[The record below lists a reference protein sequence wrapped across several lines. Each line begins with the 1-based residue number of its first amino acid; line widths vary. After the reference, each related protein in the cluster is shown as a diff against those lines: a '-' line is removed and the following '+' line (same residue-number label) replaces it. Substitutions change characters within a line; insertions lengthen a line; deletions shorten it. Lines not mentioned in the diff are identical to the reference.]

1 MEERFVVL
9 GGKRVRYLIG
19 GEGKPLVLCHGF
31 ISSGEE
37 FGGRFAALAG
47 QRTLI
52 APDLPGNGQS
62 DPLSARHSA
71 EAMAEAVWALLVH
84 LGVCS
89 FDLAG
94 LCLGASVACAMARDH
109 EAAVDHLILHTPLL
123 GEALIRTQYRWQ
135 VRILASRALWPS
147 VVWLSRQ
154 RAVSDLYKR
163 LAIEGRDVEPHTA
176 DVNYLNQR
184 RADPRAAREWLHD
197 ALGRQ
202 DLDLVRSRSRQTMII
217 VPEHDRLVNV
227 GRLRE
232 MVAPLGNVELVVD
245 GQGGPRLEPR
255 RGGAASRRHE
265 AGPHRLNPSWTP
277 IEVCAESEPI
287 RPESAIAANPH
298 DGQASRPANPPGGR
312 PCRRS
317 CWCMRTRMTNRS

>member
-37 FGGRFAALAG
+37 FGGRFAALAC

-62 DPLSARHSA
+62 DPLGVRHTA
-71 EAMAEAVWALLVH
+71 EAMAATVWALLAH
-84 LGVCS
+84 LGVRS

-94 LCLGASVACAMARDH
+94 LCLGASVACAMARDD
-109 EAAVDHLILHTPLL
+109 ADAVDHLILHTPLL
-123 GEALIRTQYRWQ
+123 GEALIRPQYRWQ
-135 VRILASRALWPS
+135 VRILASRALWPT

-163 LAIEGRDVEPHTA
+163 LAIEGKDVDPHTA

-184 RADPRAAREWLHD
+184 RADPRAAREWIND

-202 DLDLVRSRSRQTMII
+202 DLELVRSRSKPTMII

-245 GQGGPRLEPR
+245 GQGGHGWSPDAVGRHLAAMRL
-255 RGGAASRRHE
+255 ALA
-265 AGPHRLNPSWTP
+265 
-277 IEVCAESEPI
+277 
-287 RPESAIAANPH
+287 
-298 DGQASRPANPPGGR
+298 D
-312 PCRRS
+312 
-317 CWCMRTRMTNRS
+317 